1 MSGERSGKR
10 KWDVGRVGCRPL
22 PTNFLI
28 DFLIRV
34 LNILVQ
40 VVSAPDPRAW
50 HMNLTIMEC
59 INPTNIYSKAP

>member
-10 KWDVGRVGCRPL
+10 KWDVGRVGCGKSTGHYL
-22 PTNFLI
+22 HNFLI

-40 VVSAPDPRAW
+40 VVT
-50 HMNLTIMEC
+50 LELGI
-59 INPTNIYSKAP
+59 

>member
-1 MSGERSGKR
+1 MGRESGMWGEWGA
-10 KWDVGRVGCRPL
+10 GHYL
-22 PTNFLI
+22 HNFLI